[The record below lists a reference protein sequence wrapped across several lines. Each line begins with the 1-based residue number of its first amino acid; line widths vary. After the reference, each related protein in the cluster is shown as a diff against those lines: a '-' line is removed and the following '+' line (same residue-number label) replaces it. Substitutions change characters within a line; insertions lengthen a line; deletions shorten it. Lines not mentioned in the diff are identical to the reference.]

1 MRWSHWSKTVSNKKQ
16 VSRYKK
22 RQNTAEREQ
31 KMNRISLISPC
42 ERKQKFTLI
51 ELLVVIAIIAILAA
65 LLMPA
70 LNQSKERA
78 KAISCTSN
86 LGQFAKVILLYA
98 SDHKD
103 WVPPYR
109 DGAGY
114 STSKHY
120 FWSGTVGPVS
130 GNPAGY
136 MAPYVYPANI
146 PLYRNDFGAIT
157 AKGVYM
163 KFACPAQNL
172 ETQGTL
178 KNTLGTNRET
188 ILDGGVFLPK
198 LKSPG
203 KSFLIMDSNKS
214 QIYLSWLSASSA
226 AGHGPNPIH
235 SGGCNI
241 MMLDGH
247 IEYRKMEAIPTI
259 YNYKTSNQELFWKY

>member
-1 MRWSHWSKTVSNKKQ
+1 
-16 VSRYKK
+16 
-22 RQNTAEREQ
+22 
-31 KMNRISLISPC
+31 MNRISLISPC

-120 FWSGTVGPVS
+120 FWAGTVGPVS

-136 MAPYVYPANI
+136 MAPYVYPANV
-146 PLYRNDFGAIT
+146 PLFRSDFGQIT

-163 KFACPAQNL
+163 KFACPAQNPV
-172 ETQGTL
+172 TRGTA
-178 KNTLGTNRET
+178 KSTIGTNRET

-203 KSFLIMDSNKS
+203 KSFLIMDSNKT
-214 QIYLSWLSASSA
+214 QIALAWQSSA
-226 AGHGPNPIH
+226 DGYGPNPIH

-259 YNYKTSNQELFWKY
+259 NNYKTNNEELFWKY

>member
-120 FWSGTVGPVS
+120 FWPGTVGPVS
-130 GNPAGY
+130 GQPAGY

-146 PLYRNDFGAIT
+146 PL
-157 AKGVYM
+157 
-163 KFACPAQNL
+163 
-172 ETQGTL
+172 
-178 KNTLGTNRET
+178 
-188 ILDGGVFLPK
+188 
-198 LKSPG
+198 
-203 KSFLIMDSNKS
+203 
-214 QIYLSWLSASSA
+214 
-226 AGHGPNPIH
+226 
-235 SGGCNI
+235 
-241 MMLDGH
+241 
-247 IEYRKMEAIPTI
+247 
-259 YNYKTSNQELFWKY
+259 